1 MKYKESL
8 GEHIAYL
15 DEVVKNSIEI
25 AKEKENN
32 IIKEFF
38 KLKELKE
45 NIAKKI
51 LEENNLEN
59 ILLKTISKKIN
70 DEYDKKRTFLL
81 FKKQSKQKQCD
92 ALIKLLEYLNTL
104 NKKEKEIHIE
114 QLLLK
119 HKLIEEELLKNYKD
133 IY

>member
-38 KLKELKE
+38 KLKELKQ

-70 DEYDKKRTFLL
+70 DDYDKKRTFLL

>member
-38 KLKELKE
+38 KLITAED
-45 NIAKKI
+45 
-51 LEENNLEN
+51 
-59 ILLKTISKKIN
+59 S
-70 DEYDKKRTFLL
+70 
-81 FKKQSKQKQCD
+81 
-92 ALIKLLEYLNTL
+92 
-104 NKKEKEIHIE
+104 
-114 QLLLK
+114 
-119 HKLIEEELLKNYKD
+119 
-133 IY
+133 